1 MTDVTRALAQ
11 IEAIHDQLAK
21 GEVYRG
27 WRSVPVATSGV
38 IGILAALWQSS
49 AARPL
54 DPTRF
59 TIYWL
64 TIAGVALS
72 IGCVEVVW
80 HYLTHANS
88 TDRRRSRLVIG
99 QFLPA
104 LVAGAIAT
112 GALLRLSPALASI
125 FPGLWALLFGVGIFA
140 ARPYMPRASGYVAL
154 YYWFAGLLL
163 LSRAGGLETLSP
175 WAVGGTFGIG
185 QTLAAAV
192 LYFSLERPSGTIFPA
207 DRPEAIDGGD
217 ADASEV

>member
-1 MTDVTRALAQ
+1 MTDVSRALAQ

-27 WRSVPVATSGV
+27 WKSVPVATSGV
-38 IGILAALWQSS
+38 IGVIAALWQSS
-49 AARPL
+49 VARPL
-54 DPTRF
+54 DPVAF

-72 IGCVEVVW
+72 IGCIEVAW
-80 HYLTHANS
+80 HYLTHATS
-88 TDRRRSRLVIG
+88 TDRRRARLVIG

-112 GALLRLSPALASI
+112 GGLLRLSPALATI

-140 ARPYMPRASGYVAL
+140 ARPYLPRASGYVGL

-163 LSRAGGLETLSP
+163 LLRAGGLDTLSP

-192 LYFSLERPSGTIFPA
+192 LYFSLERPAAAMFPA
-207 DRPEAIDGGD
+207 GRAVDIDGGD
-217 ADASEV
+217 ADEREV